1 MGEKL
6 YSEYGYHVFFEFW
19 GLYSKGRQ
27 NLFDSHRQS
36 RWINNDLDKEG
47 HMPTP
52 IIAANWKMHMTRSES
67 RELIEEL
74 KKQLQSKTFSHSVV
88 IAPPFTA
95 IEAVAQALSGT
106 GWYVAAQNV
115 FWEEAGAY
123 TGEISPVMLREAGCR
138 FVIVGHS
145 ERRHLFQEADEWVA
159 KKFQAVIRHRMVPI
173 LCVGETLEE
182 REREQTFGIVERQL
196 GVALEGFEDKV
207 GSEWVIAYEPVWAIG
222 TGKTATPEQAQ
233 DVHATI
239 RQWVTKRF
247 SPEEAKKIPILYG
260 GSVKPENIRELMDQ
274 SDIDGALVGGASL
287 KAKAFAKILDF

>member
-1 MGEKL
+1 
-6 YSEYGYHVFFEFW
+6 
-19 GLYSKGRQ
+19 
-27 NLFDSHRQS
+27 
-36 RWINNDLDKEG
+36 
-47 HMPTP
+47 MPTP

-67 RELIEEL
+67 RDLIEEL
-74 KKQLQSKTFSHSVV
+74 KKQLQNKELSHGVV

-95 IEAVAQALSGT
+95 IEAVVQALRGT

-115 FWEEAGAY
+115 FWEDSGAY

-145 ERRHLFQEADEWVA
+145 ERRHRFQETDEWIA
-159 KKFQAVIRHRMVPI
+159 KKFQAVIHHRMVPI

-182 REREQTFGIVERQL
+182 RERKQTFGIVERQL
-196 GVALEGFEDKV
+196 DVALEGFDDKV

-233 DVHATI
+233 EVHATI

-247 SPEEAKKIPILYG
+247 SPEEAKKTPILYG

-274 SDIDGALVGGASL
+274 SDIDGALVGGAGL
-287 KAKAFAKILDF
+287 KAESFAKIVDF